1 MSIDKI
7 VSNAAAN
14 VYQVQSAAASGAGA
28 AQSTA
33 KVHHGHHAPKAPTAD
48 SVTLSDSAKSLASA
62 RTEVDKTAD
71 VRPEKVAEI
80 KKQITD
86 GTYQVS
92 AKVLARKML
101 DASNSQV

>member
-14 VYQVQSAAASGAGA
+14 VYQSQSAAAGA
-28 AQSTA
+28 AQPSA
-33 KVHHGHHAPKAPTAD
+33 RVHHGHHAPKAPATD

-62 RTEVDKTAD
+62 RAEVEKTPD
-71 VRPEKVAEI
+71 VREQKVADI
-80 KKQITD
+80 KQQVSD
-86 GTYQVS
+86 GTYKVS

-101 DASNSQV
+101 DTANTQT